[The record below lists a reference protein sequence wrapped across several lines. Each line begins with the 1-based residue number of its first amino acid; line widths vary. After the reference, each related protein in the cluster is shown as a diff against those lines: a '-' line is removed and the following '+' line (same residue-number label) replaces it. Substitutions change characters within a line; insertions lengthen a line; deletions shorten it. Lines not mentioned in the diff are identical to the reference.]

1 MIIVTGGSDG
11 LGKELVKV
19 FKQSGVTV
27 VNVSRTRNDQA
38 DYNFL
43 HNLRE
48 GEQIKQAARVIEN
61 IDEPLEALINNAGV
75 FTKQPL
81 GEITGDEIER
91 TMATNLKSQIMLTS
105 ELINRIKRDETD
117 IVNVSSRIGFTGG
130 IDLAVYGAS
139 KWAVRGFSESL
150 QAEFKDLPNRV
161 ISFCPGGFDTRLFV
175 KATDHDP
182 TKDGTEWMQPKD
194 LAILIKHLL
203 DLPKNIEV
211 SEILINRKKK

>member
-1 MIIVTGGSDG
+1 MIVITGGSDG
-11 LGKELVKV
+11 LGAELVKV
-19 FKQSGVTV
+19 FKSANKTV
-27 VNVSRTRNDQA
+27 VNVSRRKNEQA

-48 GEQIKQAARVIEN
+48 GDEIKQTAREIEE
-61 IDEPLEALINNAGV
+61 IGEPLEALINNAGV

-81 GEITGDEIER
+81 GEITEDEIKR
-91 TMATNLKSQIMLTS
+91 TIESNLNSQIMLTS
-105 ELINRIKRDETD
+105 QLIERIRKDETD
-117 IVNVSSRIGFTGG
+117 IVNVSSRIGFVGS

-161 ISFCPGGFDTRLFV
+161 ISFCPGGFETGLFV
-175 KATDHDP
+175 KATGIDP
-182 TKDGTEWMQPKD
+182 TKDGSEWMKAED
-194 LAILIKHLL
+194 LAVLVKQLL
-203 DLPKNIEV
+203 ELPKNIEV